1 MSIDTHRL
9 RPAAAADVSQP
20 RIAIL
25 IPCYNEELT
34 IRSVVSEFRQS
45 LPDAEIYVFDNNS
58 SDHTVDEA
66 RAAGADVVL
75 ESRQGK
81 GFVVQSMFS
90 RIDADIYV
98 MIDGDGTYPVSAVH
112 SLIAPIAAR
121 EADMVIGSRLHS
133 RSNSDFRFINKAGNY
148 AFLWVLKWIFGVR
161 LSDLLSG
168 YRSFSRRLVRGMP
181 LFGGGFETEVEMTM
195 KTLQRGFRIVEVPVN
210 LISRPAGSESKIRI
224 VRDGILI
231 LSTMLGLFRDYKPLS
246 FFGGIGLLLM
256 FFGLI
261 PGALVLL
268 EYERTG
274 LVQRLPSAI
283 LATALVLAGMIT
295 MVVGLILHTIAQRFR
310 EVDQQLQVVTESLRQ
325 VRRETIRDRTVDDV

>member
-1 MSIDTHRL
+1 MRIIRAVL
-9 RPAAAADVSQP
+9 RVAV
-20 RIAIL
+20 L

-34 IRSVVSEFRQS
+34 IRSVVTEFQRE
-45 LPDAEIYVFDNNS
+45 LPDAEVYVFDNNS
-58 SDHTVDEA
+58 TDKTVEEA
-66 RAAGADVVL
+66 LAAGAHVMT

-90 RIDADIYV
+90 EIEADIYV

-112 SLIAPIAAR
+112 SIIAPVAAR

-133 RSNSDFRFINKAGNY
+133 TSTSEFRLMNKAGNY
-148 AFLWVLKWIFGVR
+148 AFLWVLNWIFGVR
-161 LSDLLSG
+161 LTDLLSG

-195 KTLQRGFRIVEVPVN
+195 KALQRRFRIVEVPVD
-210 LISRPAGSESKIRI
+210 LVSRPAGSHSKIRI

-231 LSTMLGLFRDYKPLS
+231 LSTMMSLFRDYKPLS
-246 FFGGIGLLLM
+246 FFGAIGLLFIFLGM
-256 FFGLI
+256 I
-261 PGALVLL
+261 PGVMVVL

-283 LATALVLAGMIT
+283 LATGLVLMGMINI
-295 MVVGLILHTIAQRFR
+295 VVGLILHTIAQRFR
-310 EVDQQLQVVTESLRQ
+310 EVDQQLQLVTESLRK
-325 VRRETIRDRTVDDV
+325 VRTGRRGERTDDDV